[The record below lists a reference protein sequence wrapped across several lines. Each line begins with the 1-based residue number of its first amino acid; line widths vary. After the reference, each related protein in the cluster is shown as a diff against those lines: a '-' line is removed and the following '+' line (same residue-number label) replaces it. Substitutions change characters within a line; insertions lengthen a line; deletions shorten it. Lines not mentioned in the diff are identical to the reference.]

1 LAHNVKKRGYKM
13 GYSIFDETIVDM
25 AWPDIEK
32 AAKERAVVLL
42 PIGVIEEHGPHMGLA
57 VDIYCSYLIC
67 KQTKGELE
75 VKGINTLIAPPYYWG
90 INTATGSFAGSF
102 TVRKSTMKAMIYD
115 LLASLMR
122 WGFTHVFIMNWHG
135 EHEHNVAI
143 LETVEEVRLDTGV
156 RAYCILQ
163 ARDVVRFKLS
173 GKEPHILILKDQHS
187 KGAAQKYLEIHADS
201 LETGI
206 MARYFP
212 DQVNTDM
219 AKSLNSSDLTMKDL
233 TAWRQGWSDA
243 RKVTPL
249 GYFGDPANFDA
260 EAAKKVVESKG
271 KETAKLIESFI
282 KGRELRENGEE
293 GKER

>member
-1 LAHNVKKRGYKM
+1 M
-13 GYSIFDETIVDM
+13 GYSIFDETMVDM

-32 AAKERAVVLL
+32 AAKEGAVVLL

-57 VDIYCSYLIC
+57 VDIYCSYLTCI
-67 KQTKGELE
+67 QTKGELE
-75 VKGINTLIAPPYYWG
+75 GKGIKALIAPPYYWG

-122 WGFTHVFIMNWHG
+122 WGFPHVFVMNWHG

-143 LETVEEVRLDTGV
+143 IETVEDVRLDTGV
-156 RAYCILQ
+156 RAYCILR
-163 ARDVVRFKLS
+163 ARDVKRFKLS
-173 GKEPHILILKDQHS
+173 GKEPHVLLLKDQQS
-187 KGAAQKYLEIHADS
+187 EGTSPKYLEIHADS

-206 MARYFP
+206 MAKYFP

-219 AKSLNSSDLTMKDL
+219 AKGLKSTDLTIEDL
-233 TAWRQGWSDA
+233 IAWRQGWSDA

-249 GYFGDPANFDA
+249 GYFGDPANFDT
-260 EAAKKVVESKG
+260 EAAKKVIESGG
-271 KETAKLIESFI
+271 KETAELIESFMR
-282 KGRELRENGEE
+282 GRNQ
-293 GKER
+293 

>member
-1 LAHNVKKRGYKM
+1 M
-13 GYSIFDETIVDM
+13 GYSIFDETMVDM

-32 AAKERAVVLL
+32 AAKEGAVVLL

-57 VDIYCSYLIC
+57 VDIYCSYLTC

-75 VKGINTLIAPPYYWG
+75 GKGINTLIAPPYYWG

-115 LLASLMR
+115 LLASLMS
-122 WGFTHVFIMNWHG
+122 WGFSHVFIMNWHG
-135 EHEHNVAI
+135 EHGHNVTI
-143 LETVEEVRLDTGV
+143 LETVEEVRSDTGV
-156 RAYCILQ
+156 GAYCILR
-163 ARDVVRFKLS
+163 ARDITRFGLS

-187 KGAAQKYLEIHADS
+187 EGAARRYLEIHADS

-206 MARYFP
+206 MAKYFP

-219 AKSLNSSDLTMKDL
+219 AKGLKSTDLTIEDL
-233 TAWRQGWSDA
+233 IAWRQGWSDA

-249 GYFGDPANFDA
+249 GYFGDPANFDT
-260 EAAKKVVESKG
+260 EAAKKVIESDG
-271 KETAKLIESFI
+271 KETAGLIESFM
-282 KGRELRENGEE
+282 KGRNREGGKRGKGERE
-293 GKER
+293 KNLKH